1 MTTSGYSETH
11 PSSHAEL
18 VSASCSKNRSA
29 LKNKN
34 PLNAG
39 KSPPSIGSKTGSRN
53 KFGMTIGG
61 TSEKS

>member
-1 MTTSGYSETH
+1 MLNSFQHLGLERRCT
-11 PSSHAEL
+11 L
-18 VSASCSKNRSA
+18 RK
-29 LKNKN
+29 KN

-39 KSPPSIGSKTGSRN
+39 KSRPSIGWKTGSRN